1 MDSDVA
7 AGGFLLLFVVVS
19 FFTFVGVMAALMV
32 SGFRKVERFDRNR
45 AIERNL
51 RNEVADLDAQQRAA
65 RKILKEHEGR

>member
-7 AGGFLLLFVVVS
+7 AGGFLLLMVVVI
-19 FFTFVGVMAALMV
+19 FFTVVGLGAAAMV

-51 RNEVADLDAQQRAA
+51 RNEVEDLAAQQRAA
-65 RKILKEHEGR
+65 RKILREHEGS

>member
-7 AGGFLLLFVVVS
+7 AGGFLLLMVVVI
-19 FFTFVGVMAALMV
+19 FFTVVGLGAAAMV

-51 RNEVADLDAQQRAA
+51 RNEVEDLAAQQRAA
-65 RKILKEHEGR
+65 RKILREYEGR